1 MLKKKCLTF
10 IKNGTIMRPRIDYLK
25 LTEDFNLLRSQLANK
40 EFAAEQMYKMCHNI
54 GISRHLYNN
63 MIRMGFFG
71 SRKEGVRNI
80 YWFKDEPVYKDKMK
94 TCCRT
99 YSKSSSPKKE
109 ETPILT
115 EESAINLLKSAGYK
129 ISKPVGFDVDSLKK
143 ENPDIFWKYVKVEIL

>member
-1 MLKKKCLTF
+1 
-10 IKNGTIMRPRIDYLK
+10 MRPRIDYMK

-63 MIRMGFFG
+63 MLRMGFFG

-99 YSKSSSPKKE
+99 YSKPSKKE
-109 ETPILT
+109 VLPVLT

-129 ISKPVGFDVDSLKK
+129 ISKPVGFDVDSLKE
-143 ENPDIFWKYVKVEIL
+143 ENPDIFWKYVKLEILQG